1 MCVCVCVGGRV
12 ECEAVWGWVV
22 KAVRMCVCVY
32 CEDVRIKGILTMIR
46 SVISACVTSRSP

>member
-1 MCVCVCVGGRV
+1 M

-22 KAVRMCVCVY
+22 KAVRMFVCVY